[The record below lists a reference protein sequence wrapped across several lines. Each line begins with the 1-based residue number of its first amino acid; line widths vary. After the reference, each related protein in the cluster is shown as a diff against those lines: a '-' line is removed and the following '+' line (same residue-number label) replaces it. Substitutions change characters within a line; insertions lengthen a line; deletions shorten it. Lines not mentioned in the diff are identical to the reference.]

1 MLIMILVHTFLFRNI
16 PQSIFNGKRR
26 KRMEVEYKKIEKLTD
41 ERRADRIRELTLRAN
56 SLILQ
61 CNLLL
66 ILVVSIVGGVGYFI
80 PIAGEIAGQDATSSN
95 AFVLAS
101 SRIDALRQK
110 RDELLK
116 I

>member
-1 MLIMILVHTFLFRNI
+1 
-16 PQSIFNGKRR
+16 
-26 KRMEVEYKKIEKLTD
+26 
-41 ERRADRIRELTLRAN
+41 
-56 SLILQ
+56 
-61 CNLLL
+61 
-66 ILVVSIVGGVGYFI
+66 I